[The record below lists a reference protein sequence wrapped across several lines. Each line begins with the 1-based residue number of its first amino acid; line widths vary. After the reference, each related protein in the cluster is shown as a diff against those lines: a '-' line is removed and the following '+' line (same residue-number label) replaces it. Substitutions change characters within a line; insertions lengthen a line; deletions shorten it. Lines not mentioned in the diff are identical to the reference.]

1 MKIFL
6 SFMQTLG
13 VVSCLGFMVS
23 ALVSMFLEQYEMAIV
38 DLLGFIVGY
47 AFYELSSILILDKE
61 R

>member
-1 MKIFL
+1 
-6 SFMQTLG
+6 MQTLG